1 MEDTAR
7 EDRACVAR
15 VRVVVSA
22 AILKTPPIKP
32 ILRSLRAVRRRLV
45 AQAFLHR
52 LANLALISGAV
63 LVVFGAWR
71 RWVLGGEPWDAEA
84 ALLLAIA
91 APAASL
97 LWTMAHVPGL
107 TGVAEWLDA
116 AAGTRDRFSTALSLS
131 KTDAAPEMHV
141 LAVVECTSFIART
154 DFRSRAR
161 LRAPRQLRFLAVPI
175 AALAMLQWEAR
186 LTFDRERADETAA
199 RNEAEDTARKLE
211 ELARKAK
218 KAGDD
223 AKSEELK
230 NLAEELQRRADQLR
244 ADAKQ
249 PDAAEKAALRE
260 ISALEQ
266 LVREMQKQPA
276 ASTELQELAKALDQK
291 DATKAA
297 ADALKGG
304 DLAKAAEELEKSLRE
319 LAARKDERTPDEV
332 KQALANALQ
341 HLAAKQKLSEQ
352 MQRLAQQMQQGG
364 QGSQTMQQLAQLLRQ
379 MQQGQQ
385 PRPGQGAG
393 QPLSEQALQQLLAA
407 LQNMKDGQDGKD
419 GGGKDR
425 DGKPGGIVAMESF
438 GQPNPGETP
447 AADPRIPGGQ
457 PGSEHDEGT
466 TATPFGEQ
474 RNDAGR
480 DAKSQQ
486 LGGRLGDGETLRQF
500 LPTAADGSHS
510 SRRYRELYEAMAPAA
525 EEAVLQESIPL
536 GSRFFIK
543 RYFESIRPRE

>member
-1 MEDTAR
+1 M
-7 EDRACVAR
+7 
-15 VRVVVSA
+15 
-22 AILKTPPIKP
+22 
-32 ILRSLRAVRRRLV
+32 

-52 LANLALISGAV
+52 LANLALVSGGM
-63 LVVFGAWR
+63 LVALGAWR
-71 RWVLGGEPWDAEA
+71 RWVQGGEPWDAEA
-84 ALLLAIA
+84 ALLLALA
-91 APAASL
+91 APAAAL
-97 LWTMAHVPGL
+97 LWTLAHVPRL
-107 TGVAEWLDA
+107 PRVAEWLDA
-116 AAGTRDRFSTALSLS
+116 AAGTRDRFSTALALS
-131 KTDAAPEMHV
+131 QTEDAPEMHA
-141 LAVVECTSFIART
+141 LAVGECAGYVART
-154 DFRSRAR
+154 DFRPQAR

-186 LTFDRERADETAA
+186 TTFDRQHADETAA
-199 RNEAEDTARKLE
+199 RAEVEDTARKLE

-223 AKSEELK
+223 AKSEELR

-249 PDAAEKAALRE
+249 PDAAAKAALRE

-266 LVREMQKQPA
+266 LVRDMQKQPA
-276 ASTELQELAKALDQK
+276 ASTELQELAKALEQK

-319 LAARKDERTPDEV
+319 LAARKDERTPEEV

-341 HLAAKQKLSEQ
+341 HLAEKQKLSEQ

-385 PRPGQGAG
+385 PRPGQGGG
-393 QPLSEQALQQLLAA
+393 QPLTEQAMQQLLTA
-407 LQNMKDGQDGKD
+407 LQNMKDGQNGEGKD
-419 GGGKDR
+419 GEGK
-425 DGKPGGIVAMESF
+425 GGGIVAMQSA
-438 GQPNPGETP
+438 GQPQPGDAPPT
-447 AADPRIPGGQ
+447 DPRIPGGQ

-466 TATPFGEQ
+466 TATPLGDQ
-474 RNDAGR
+474 RNDAGK

-486 LGGRLGDGETLRQF
+486 LSGRLGDGETLQQF

-510 SRRYRELYEAMAPAA
+510 TRRYRELYEAMAPAA